1 MSETQQT
8 EVVYRDGT
16 FNSILECVQML
27 QGHFCII
34 DRDPILKEYFQA
46 LVDYLYSRLDLDGYE
61 VHAEEVA
68 FWVSPVQG

>member
-1 MSETQQT
+1 MSETQEN
-8 EVVYRDGT
+8 EVVYRDNALYT
-16 FNSILECVQML
+16 LLDFVEML
-27 QGHFCII
+27 QGHFCVI

-46 LVDYLYSRLDLDGYE
+46 LVDYLYSSLGLDCYE